1 MVPPKEDEYTD
12 NPRLTKAF
20 KRLEKKL
27 TIEILFLWV
36 IRLLKDGPKYA
47 YELKQ
52 EFQDRF
58 GFSPATVTN
67 YTVLYLLEKEGIVKR
82 TEVVVDDE
90 RIDRKYYALTELGEK
105 LFDECKIFL
114 ENTFSVLFSDLK
126 S

>member
-1 MVPPKEDEYTD
+1 MVPPKEDKYTD

-105 LFDECKIFL
+105 LFEECKIFL
-114 ENTFSVLFSDLK
+114 EDTFSILFSDLK